1 MRLVSRGL
9 FPAHA
14 PTGYA
19 VAFEVRRGAVSIV
32 LDTVVVFQAH
42 LTGATAADTEANYV
56 REAARLLQPEVDAFM
71 ESDAE
76 PPTPTEPDEPPP
88 PLRGTGDARRL
99 RYSAGNAAM
108 TSFVQVP
115 WQPRSAANIFG
126 GVQAHVVPPNLP

>member
-19 VAFEVRRGAVSIV
+19 VAFEVTRGAASIV
-32 LDTVVVFQAH
+32 LETVVVFQPH
-42 LTGATAADTEANYV
+42 LTGATAADTESNYV
-56 REAARLLQPEVDAFM
+56 KEAVRQLQPEVDAFL
-71 ESDAE
+71 ESEDE
-76 PPTPTEPDEPPP
+76 PPEPTEPDEPAP

-99 RYSAGNAAM
+99 RYRAEQGSM

-115 WQPRSAANIFG
+115 WQPRSAGNIFG
-126 GVQAHVVPPNLP
+126 GVQAHVVPAHLP